1 MAVWMLYV
9 GDVACHWWQ
18 QLCNWRLSAGQAA
31 STVQGLATGQRT
43 QSGDNNIVTQSYFVE
58 RVAVSD
64 EAPLRRVRAAGGVG
78 GHLARV
84 QEAVAVIMLRA
95 RDQTRGRE
103 VRTCRLLTGLLQL
116 KEDEF
121 YPF

>member
-1 MAVWMLYV
+1 M
-9 GDVACHWWQ
+9 
-18 QLCNWRLSAGQAA
+18 LCNWRLSAGQAA
-31 STVQGLATGQRT
+31 QSVRGPGQRT
-43 QSGDNNIVTQSYFVE
+43 QSGDNNIVTQSYFME

-84 QEAVAVIMLRA
+84 QEAVTVIMLRA

-103 VRTCRLLTGLLQL
+103 VRTGRLLTGLLSLIKYQS
-116 KEDEF
+116 
-121 YPF
+121 YPIL